1 MSWSWGFLSVY
12 NLHQV
17 LLRDVILQNELG
29 RFPYICMLW
38 RIFVVLSSEKT
49 IDIPEWEPKLVSQ
62 RYTPASKIQN
72 ISIQAQMSFPEMMET
87 LGSHE

>member
-1 MSWSWGFLSVY
+1 
-12 NLHQV
+12 
-17 LLRDVILQNELG
+17 
-29 RFPYICMLW
+29 MLW
-38 RIFVVLSSEKT
+38 RIFVVLLSEKT
-49 IDIPEWEPKLVSQ
+49 IDIPEWKPKLVSQ